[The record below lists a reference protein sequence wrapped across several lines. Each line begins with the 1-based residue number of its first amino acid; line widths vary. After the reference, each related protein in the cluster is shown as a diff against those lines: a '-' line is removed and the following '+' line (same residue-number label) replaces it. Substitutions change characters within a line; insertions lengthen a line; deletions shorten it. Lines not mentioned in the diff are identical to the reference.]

1 MAPVGIVVAKRRG
14 PCTTRGI
21 DSTGVGFMLRIIKMQ
36 LLLAVG
42 LITACS
48 TAQIRTDHDQAVDF
62 STLRTYSWSPDPP
75 LLKGDIR
82 LLPPEARQMIASA
95 IDDQMVANGFT
106 RVDDDP
112 DCWVHYSVLL
122 AVQMSQRAISGNF
135 SFPNSWQID
144 PAFDSVGSSRQATE
158 TFEFKEGTLIISLVE
173 PESRNLMW
181 QSTAETEVHQERAME
196 KRRQRINTVVSDM
209 FRRYPPRNR

>member
-1 MAPVGIVVAKRRG
+1 MPRILLLPVVLIVV
-14 PCTTRGI
+14 
-21 DSTGVGFMLRIIKMQ
+21 
-36 LLLAVG
+36 
-42 LITACS
+42 LIAACS

-82 LLPPEARQMIASA
+82 LLPPEARLLIANA

-106 RVDDDP
+106 RVDGDP

-122 AVQMSQRAISGNF
+122 ATQLSERTISGNF
-135 SFPNSWQID
+135 GVPNSWQID
-144 PAFDSVGSSRQATE
+144 PAFDRVGSPRAATE

-181 QSTAETEVHQERAME
+181 QATAETEVHRERAME
-196 KRRQRINTVVSDM
+196 KRRQRINRVVSDM
-209 FRRYPPRNR
+209 FRRYPPRSR